1 MSMDKVENEDPLYYP
16 SQQAGFLGINNPEPS
31 TQFEGAYKVVAID
44 IFDFTNFWAK
54 NIWAKLLKVSL
65 YLDYGTQFQN
75 QVVHY
80 L

>member
-1 MSMDKVENEDPLYYP
+1 MNKAENEDPLYYP

-31 TQFEGAYKVVAID
+31 KQLGGAHKVIAID
-44 IFDFTNFWAK
+44 IFDFANFWAK
-54 NIWAKLLKVSL
+54 KIWAKFLKVSL
-65 YLDYGTQFQN
+65 YLDYGAQFQN